1 MIPARVLP
9 RRMEKSETGEVK
21 NLSKVWLAR
30 SMGITT
36 GPMDEEAKKSVCE
49 IRIGICVANGMFLPM
64 LNERK
69 RLNGKS
75 IPNIRDGGFV

>member
-1 MIPARVLP
+1 
-9 RRMEKSETGEVK
+9 
-21 NLSKVWLAR
+21 
-30 SMGITT
+30 MGITT

-49 IRIGICVANGMFLPM
+49 MRIGICVVNGMFLPM

-69 RLNGKS
+69 RLNGNS